1 MSEYWKK
8 LSDRRWQRKR
18 LEILERAGFE
28 CESCG
33 DASNEKQLHI
43 HHTYYE
49 KGVEPWEYPE
59 ESLMCVCKDCHKRM
73 EHIRLRL
80 LKAAKPADQERII
93 GYAKGLVMYNGEA
106 ESVKLDSAEEV
117 IGACCALRI
126 AHPAFQRTAER
137 WIAENGYVL
146 SYEIT
151 GHILYYSE
159 DIKNAAIG
167 GLSK

>member
-59 ESLMCVCKDCHKRM
+59 DSLLCVCKDCHKYM
-73 EHIRLRL
+73 EDVRLRM
-80 LKAAKPADQERII
+80 LKASRPSDQEFMI
-93 GYAKGLVMYNGEA
+93 GYAKGLKMELGEC
-106 ESVKLDSAEEV
+106 ESVKLESDEE
-117 IGACCALRI
+117 ICGACCAFQI
-126 AHPAFQRTAER
+126 ADPVLQKPVEK
-137 WIAENGYVL
+137 WIAENDHVL
-146 SYEIT
+146 TYELCCD
-151 GHILYYSE
+151 ILHYAL
-159 DIKNAAIG
+159 DIRQAYAGREK
-167 GLSK
+167 

>member
-49 KGVEPWEYPE
+49 KGVEPWEYPD
-59 ESLMCVCKDCHKRM
+59 ESLKCVCKECHKHM
-73 EHIRLRL
+73 EDLRLRM
-80 LKAAKPADQERII
+80 LKAVEPPEQEFVI
-93 GYAKGLVMYNGEA
+93 GYAKGIKIESGEC
-106 ESVKLDSAEEV
+106 ESVKLESYEEMC
-117 IGACCALRI
+117 GACCALRI
-126 AHPAFQRTAER
+126 ADPILRKPVER
-137 WIAENGYVL
+137 WIKENDYVL
-146 SYEIT
+146 T
-151 GHILYYSE
+151 HDLCGDILHHSLR
-159 DIKNAAIG
+159 IQQACLVGTK
-167 GLSK
+167 